1 MSTPTS
7 GRMSLAVVVGLAVV
21 VAAALTFGVMNVA
34 HAGTVSVLPVSSQ
47 QTGITVCG
55 HGTAHVRPDQA
66 RIQVG
71 VQASAATAEDARAQA
86 AQAMNAVL
94 ATLKSN
100 GVADQDIQTDYFA
113 IQPEYSYS
121 SGAPH
126 QIGYS
131 ATNDVT
137 ATIRHI
143 DNTGKIVDA
152 VTAAGGNNVTVSGIQ
167 LSSGDPSQAQTDA
180 RRAALNDAHSQA
192 QQIADGAGIR
202 LGAPI
207 SINVGGCGDTQRVI
221 GYAQAGAAPSS
232 TTPVQPGQQSVD
244 AYVAVVYAIG

>member
-1 MSTPTS
+1 MSTSTS
-7 GRMSLAVVVGLAVV
+7 GRMPLAVVVGLAVI
-21 VAAALTFGVMNVA
+21 VAAALIFGVMNVA
-34 HAGTVSVLPVSSQ
+34 RAGAVSVLPVSSQ

-94 ATLKSN
+94 AALKGN

-113 IQPEYSYS
+113 IQPEYAYG

-131 ATNDVT
+131 ATNDIT
-137 ATIRHI
+137 ATIRHV
-143 DNTGKIVDA
+143 DDTGKIVDA
-152 VTAAGGNNVTVSGIQ
+152 VTAAGGNDVTVSGIQ
-167 LSSGDPSQAQTDA
+167 FSSGDPSQAQSDA

-192 QQIADGAGIR
+192 QQIADGAGVR
-202 LGAPI
+202 LGTPI
-207 SINVGGCGDTQRVI
+207 SINVGGCGDTQRAI

-232 TTPVQPGQQSVD
+232 TTPVQPGQQVVD
-244 AYVAVVYAIG
+244 VYVAVVYAIG